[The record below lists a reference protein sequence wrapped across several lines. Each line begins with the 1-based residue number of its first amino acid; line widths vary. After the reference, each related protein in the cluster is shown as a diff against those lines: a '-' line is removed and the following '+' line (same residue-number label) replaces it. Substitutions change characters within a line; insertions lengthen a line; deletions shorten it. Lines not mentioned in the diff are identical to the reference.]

1 MTVHRVAAA
10 SSARIQEHRC
20 VFSHRQ
26 RGAVL
31 VVGLVMLAVMTLLV
45 VSMIKTSVVELKI
58 GGANQIAQQ
67 NLTNAELMINTF
79 VDVNNGRFA
88 SNYLPLAT
96 VSGGP
101 VSPATTTSSYSPTTT
116 VFTATPSASNV
127 QFGFANLEVRQI
139 QCSDTKTTGTQL
151 SGTIQHVFFDVRST
165 ATGTL
170 GGSTTVHQGI
180 RSIVPAGS
188 C

>member
-1 MTVHRVAAA
+1 V
-10 SSARIQEHRC
+10 
-20 VFSHRQ
+20 

-67 NLTNAELMINTF
+67 NLTNAELMINNF
-79 VDVNNGRFA
+79 IDVNNGRFA
-88 SNYLPLAT
+88 SNYLPLAAGA
-96 VSGGP
+96 GGP
-101 VSPATTTSSYSPTTT
+101 VAPAAASASYSATTTTYT
-116 VFTATPSASNV
+116 VVPIAVHSGN
-127 QFGFANLEVRQI
+127 ANLQVRQI
-139 QCSDTKTTGTQL
+139 QCSDAKTRGIQLGGTV
-151 SGTIQHVFFDVRST
+151 QHVFFDVQST

>member
-1 MTVHRVAAA
+1 MTRYVLSSR
-10 SSARIQEHRC
+10 SSAA
-20 VFSHRQ
+20 HRQ
-26 RGAVL
+26 PACSPMRAERGAVL

-67 NLTNAELMINTF
+67 NLTNAELMINNF
-79 VDVNNGRFA
+79 VDLNNGRFA
-88 SNYLPLAT
+88 SNYLPLSSA
-96 VSGGP
+96 SGGP
-101 VSPATTTSSYSPTTT
+101 VSPGLTTSSYSSSSGKFMASPTTT
-116 VFTATPSASNV
+116 NV
-127 QFGFANLEVRQI
+127 QYGRADLEVRQI
-139 QCSDTKTTGTQL
+139 QCSDTKTPGTQL
-151 SGTIQHVFFDVRST
+151 GGTVQHVFFDVRST

-180 RSIVPAGS
+180 RSMVPAGS

>member
-1 MTVHRVAAA
+1 MIRQVVRSIPPFEGTPARGSIVHA
-10 SSARIQEHRC
+10 E
-20 VFSHRQ
+20 

-67 NLTNAELMINTF
+67 NLTNAEFMINNF

-96 VSGGP
+96 ASGGP
-101 VSPATTTSSYSPTTT
+101 VKPASASSTYNPTTT
-116 VFTATPSASNV
+116 VLTVVPISVHSGTAGL
-127 QFGFANLEVRQI
+127 QVRQI
-139 QCSDTKTTGTQL
+139 QCSDTKTPGTQMG
-151 SGTIQHVFFDVRST
+151 GTVQHVFFDVQST

-180 RSIVPAGS
+180 RSMVPAGS